1 MKYFKEIIISDL
13 IKDESWSLSKFEIG
27 VLVWMIEHQ
36 IDTRNELLDTQPYI
50 RAEWSKMLEELK
62 FLEKL
67 YESITSKKQA
77 V

>member
-36 IDTRNELLDTQPYI
+36 IDTHNELLDTQPYK

-67 YESITSKKQA
+67 HESITGRKRA

>member
-67 YESITSKKQA
+67 YESITSKKRA